1 MQTSIPHSKGIKAS
15 KHLRELSKKN
25 SSHKSNHC
33 FSIVNIGVKQLCVQ
47 LQKLFTKKRL
57 AMGTICAPA
66 YTNILMGQ
74 FDRKYIHPLLEGL
87 SLSYFRFLDDI
98 LFIWTGSKDQ
108 LITFLNDL
116 NTKHNSVKFEYK
128 ISQSKIYFLDA
139 NFISKTI
146 IYTQRII
153 EKKQTD

>member
-1 MQTSIPHSKGIKAS
+1 
-15 KHLRELSKKN
+15 
-25 SSHKSNHC
+25 
-33 FSIVNIGVKQLCVQ
+33 
-47 LQKLFTKKRL
+47 
-57 AMGTICAPA
+57 MGTICAPA

-87 SLSYFRFLDDI
+87 SLSYLRFLDDI
-98 LFIWTGSKDQ
+98 FFIWTGSKDQ

-139 NFISKTI
+139 DVHTKNNNL
-146 IYTQRII
+146 YTKNYRKEADRLNALHTNSGQSILKPVYHI
-153 EKKQTD
+153 VKF